1 MGRSPE
7 FGYPTI
13 HHGRESPDA
22 VDDVDEARASG
33 EVGSAP
39 RAEDV
44 RVLLGGLPRVFA
56 LVRDEGEEEIDLC
69 VIAVGMVLPQGGATT
84 LSIGGHGLG
93 RWENAHRAA
102 TRLGCECVWLGEAG

>member
-1 MGRSPE
+1 MDSDRSTV
-7 FGYPTI
+7 Y
-13 HHGRESPDA
+13 HGSTSAGGGKGPDE
-22 VDDVDEARASG
+22 DEVLG
-33 EVGSAP
+33 VGKEEVHA
-39 RAEDV
+39 
-44 RVLLGGLPRVFA
+44 LLGGLPRVFA

-84 LSIGGHGLG
+84 LSMGGHGLG